1 MQTEPRQVGKS
12 GESLAADYLRKHG
25 YRILELNARNRLG
38 EIDIVAMDG
47 QALVF
52 VEVKTRLSPDYGN
65 PKHAVT
71 PHKQCRLT
79 RVALAYLKKNH
90 LLHCKARFD
99 VVAIDW
105 TQGIP
110 QIELIQNA
118 FEAARR

>member
-1 MQTEPRQVGKS
+1 
-12 GESLAADYLRKHG
+12 
-25 YRILELNARNRLG
+25 
-38 EIDIVAMDG
+38 MDG

-71 PHKQCRLT
+71 LHKQGRLT